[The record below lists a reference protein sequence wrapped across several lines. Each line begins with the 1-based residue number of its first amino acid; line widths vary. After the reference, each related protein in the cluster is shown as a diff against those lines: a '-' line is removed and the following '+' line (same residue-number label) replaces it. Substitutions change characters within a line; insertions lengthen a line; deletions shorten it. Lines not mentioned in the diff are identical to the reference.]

1 MSAEKKV
8 LLVEDNEDNRIVY
21 AMMLEYHGY
30 TIIEA
35 TNGEDAI
42 RLAREESPDIIL
54 MDISIPGVDGWT
66 ATQRI
71 KADEATSD
79 IPIVAVTAHALPEH
93 RQRAEQ
99 LGCDGF
105 LTKPCEPRRLLEEV
119 QSLIG
124 AAETNSSET

>member
-42 RLAREESPDIIL
+42 RLAGEESPDIIL

-71 KADEATSD
+71 KDDPATGD

-124 AAETNSSET
+124 AAEPTSSES

>member
-1 MSAEKKV
+1 MSAEKTV

-30 TIIEA
+30 KIIEA

-42 RLAREESPDIIL
+42 RIAHEEKPDIIL

-71 KADEATSD
+71 KENPDSQG

-93 RQRAEQ
+93 RERAEQ

-119 QSLIG
+119 EKLIG
-124 AAETNSSET
+124 